1 MSMRIEDTEG
11 GKEAEFIVLDFI
23 KSTPNASVADIATLI
38 NDVGADLNYLAT
50 VLNVDP
56 VIARQAYSEVIST
69 APPIQEVIK
78 KQIDSNPVVPPTR
91 PLDQVI
97 DPSGPAFSQEEIDNV
112 VGQLT
117 RGDKTPSEIAQQY
130 GVSED
135 FVNTNLLI
143 VQEQAFQDL
152 NSGAK
157 TPEQVASQYNLS
169 NEFVVSNL
177 ARVNQER
184 NIDRN
189 VYDPERPEP
198 PVYDPE
204 PQPPVN
210 VDPERPMPP
219 SVPVSPE
226 PQLPVGLAAAEQAAL
241 GGAGT
246 ATGLLGATAGSA
258 GRELTAGTLGGI
270 GALRGGIG
278 QARQD
283 IMQGTQTGIGALQ
296 QALGGAR
303 ADIESGFTGGRGDI
317 QQALAQSRGDIQS
330 GFGRAEAMFDP
341 YAQAGGQALQQQLAL
356 SGALGPEAFQQA
368 YQESPQM
375 RFLQEQ
381 GERAALRT
389 AGARGGLGGGRVMQE
404 LARYNTGL
412 ASQDLQNQIANL
424 QALSAQ
430 GLGARGSAANIATGG
445 SQQLAGLAS
454 GAGQNLANLSTG
466 QAQQLASLGVLGGT
480 SGLQAATQQGTQLA
494 NLAQQLGV
502 SEADL
507 RTSLGAG
514 RSNIALGIG
523 TRAADLAAQTGL
535 NVAGMRTRAGEQLA
549 GQFGTTASQMGG
561 LQQGMGA
568 GTAQMIGG
576 QTDLVSRLQQ
586 AAAQGDAAAQ
596 TELALMQAQGYSN
609 IGAQLAGVPQASTF
623 VPQSP
628 ISGALGGAVVGARL
642 GEMFQPQQQ
651 VQAPVFDSQPY
662 VPTASLHSGATVYPG
677 NTQFGGNPSS
687 MGIIRN
693 PLSVI

>member
-1 MSMRIEDTEG
+1 MSMRIEDTES

-135 FVNTNLLI
+135 FVNTNLQI

-184 NIDRN
+184 NIAPDI
-189 VYDPERPEP
+189 V
-198 PVYDPE
+198 
-204 PQPPVN
+204 PPVN
-210 VDPERPMPP
+210 DDSERPILP
-219 SVPVSPE
+219 SVPDA
-226 PQLPVGLAAAEQAAL
+226 QLPVGLAAAEQAAL

-283 IMQGTQTGIGALQ
+283 IIQGTQTGIGALQ

-303 ADIESGFTGGRGDI
+303 S
-317 QQALAQSRGDIQS
+317 DIQS
-330 GFGRAEAMFDP
+330 GFQRAEGMFDP
-341 YAQAGGQALQQQLAL
+341 YSQAGGQALQQQMAL

-404 LARYNTGL
+404 LARYGTGL

-424 QALSAQ
+424 QSLSAQ
-430 GLGARGSAANIATGG
+430 GMSARGSAANIATGG
-445 SQQLAGLAS
+445 
-454 GAGQNLANLSTG
+454 
-466 QAQQLASLGVLGGT
+466 AQQLANLGVLGGT

-596 TELALMQAQGYSN
+596 TELASMQAQGYSN
-609 IGAQLAGVPQASTF
+609 IGAQLAGVPQSSTF

-628 ISGALGGAVVGARL
+628 ILGALGGATVGARL
-642 GEMFQPQQQ
+642 GEMFPQQQQ
-651 VQAPVFDSQPY
+651 VQAPVFNSQPY
-662 VPTASLHSGATVYPG
+662 VAPTQPAAYMTP
-677 NTQFGGNPSS
+677 TQQAPFVNLQTGSAFT
-687 MGIIRN
+687 
-693 PLSVI
+693 